1 MAIQY
6 TQTLISLKRLVE
18 KQSSDI
24 LAKIIKQENDN
35 AGALILALCS
45 MENRSEVLKKLK
57 HSKQIA
63 LLKSLKNLQQPP
75 DFIIQVILDSLQSK
89 IS

>member
-18 KQSSDI
+18 EQSCET

-35 AGALILALCS
+35 AGALILALWS
-45 MENRSEVLKKLK
+45 TQDRSEILRKLK
-57 HSKQIA
+57 QSKQIA
-63 LLKSLKNLQQPP
+63 VIKSLKNLQQPP
-75 DFIIQVILDSLQSK
+75 DFVIQVVIDSLHKKLS
-89 IS
+89 

>member
-18 KQSSDI
+18 KQSNET

-45 MENRSEVLKKLK
+45 PENRSEILRKLK
-57 HSKQIA
+57 QSKQIT

-75 DFIIQVILDSLQSK
+75 DFVIQVVIDSLHSK
-89 IS
+89 LS

>member
-18 KQSSDI
+18 KQSTET

-35 AGALILALCS
+35 AGALIIALCS
-45 MENRSEVLKKLK
+45 PENRSEILRKLK
-57 HSKQIA
+57 QSKQIA
-63 LLKSLKNLQQPP
+63 LLKSMKNLQQP
-75 DFIIQVILDSLQSK
+75 LQK
-89 IS
+89 R

>member
-18 KQSSDI
+18 KQSNES

-35 AGALILALCS
+35 AGALILALS
-45 MENRSEVLKKLK
+45 SQKIDQKFSVNLSSRSKLPY
-57 HSKQIA
+57 S
-63 LLKSLKNLQQPP
+63 NL
-75 DFIIQVILDSLQSK
+75 
-89 IS
+89 

>member
-18 KQSSDI
+18 KQSCET
-24 LAKIIKQENDN
+24 LAKIIKTENDN

-45 MENRSEVLKKLK
+45 TENRSEILRKIQ
-57 HSKQIA
+57 HSKQLR
-63 LLKSLKNLQQPP
+63 LLKSLANLQQPP
-75 DFIIQVILDSLQSK
+75 DFVVQVVLESLQSK
-89 IS
+89 LS

>member
-18 KQSSDI
+18 KQPCET
-24 LAKIIKQENDN
+24 LTKIIKTENDN

-45 MENRSEVLKKLK
+45 TENRSEILRKLQ
-57 HSKQIA
+57 HSKQLR
-63 LLKSLKNLQQPP
+63 LLKSLTNLQQPP
-75 DFIIQVILDSLQSK
+75 DFVVQVVLESLQSK
-89 IS
+89 LS